1 MVCEK
6 IRPEFNNVEKRKF
19 TDRLL
24 KLPFT
29 GIYTKTQNLTKL
41 KGLGHDLGSTFQI
54 YFDIFFMFKM
64 VNMSIF
70 NALFN
75 AFINFNLMLSY
86 K

>member
-41 KGLGHDLGSTFQI
+41 KGLGHDLGSNFSK
-54 YFDIFFMFKM
+54 FIFF
-64 VNMSIF
+64 IF
-70 NALFN
+70 NILDCR
-75 AFINFNLMLSY
+75 Y
-86 K
+86 GCC